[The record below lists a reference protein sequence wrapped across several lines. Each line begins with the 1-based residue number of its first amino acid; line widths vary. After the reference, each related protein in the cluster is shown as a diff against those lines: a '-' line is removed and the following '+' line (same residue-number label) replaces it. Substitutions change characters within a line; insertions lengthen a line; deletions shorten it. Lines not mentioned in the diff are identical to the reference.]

1 MSEGKGARTNPS
13 DLWKEAHAGEEE
25 RPLAPGVDNGPEA
38 DPTGVSLADT
48 GSAGSD
54 PADAA
59 TPVGAGDSHSSDESA
74 TGASASATDATE
86 VPAPRDAATGGG
98 SAGDGARTP
107 ATQETPVDHVPAAR
121 QDTASTPPDRP
132 DDKPMGILGHLG
144 ELRRRL
150 VRCLIAVAV
159 AFMGCYSV
167 SELLF
172 QRLCDPLVAAMP
184 AGSKL
189 IFTALPEAFFVYLQ
203 VGLVAALFV
212 ASPYIFYQIWAFIAP
227 GLYEEEKRFLIPL
240 ALSSAVLFILG
251 AAFCYFVVFPFAF
264 SFFIGFASENI
275 AAMPSLSAYLG
286 FALKLLVAFGLIC
299 EMPLFTLF
307 LSRMGLVTAQAMRR
321 VRRYAVLV
329 TFIVAAILTPPDVI
343 SQLLMAVP
351 MLVLYE
357 VSILIAVIFGR
368 KPTPKPDNA
377 DSQGAAA

>member
-1 MSEGKGARTNPS
+1 MSEGKGASTNPS
-13 DLWKEAHAGEEE
+13 DLWMEAHAGEEE
-25 RPLAPGVDNGPEA
+25 RPLAPGVDDGPKA
-38 DPTGVSLADT
+38 NSGDP
-48 GSAGSD
+48 GSAGADS
-54 PADAA
+54 ADAA
-59 TPVGAGDSHSSDESA
+59 PAGATEAHSPEE
-74 TGASASATDATE
+74 SATDASTSATAATDAS
-86 VPAPRDAATGGG
+86 APEDAATSGD
-98 SAGDGARTP
+98 AGEGIRTP
-107 ATQETPVDHVPAAR
+107 ATQETPVGHMPAVR
-121 QDTASTPPDRP
+121 QDTEATPPDRP

-167 SELLF
+167 SEMLF

-264 SFFIGFASENI
+264 NFFIGFASENI

-351 MLVLYE
+351 MLALYE

-368 KPTPKPDNA
+368 KPAPKHDNA